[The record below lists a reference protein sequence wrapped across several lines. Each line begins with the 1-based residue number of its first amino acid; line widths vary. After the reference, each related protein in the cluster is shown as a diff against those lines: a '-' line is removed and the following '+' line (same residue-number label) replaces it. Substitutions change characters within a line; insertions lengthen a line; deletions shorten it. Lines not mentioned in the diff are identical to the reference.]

1 MRCVDC
7 ARGFLPLSA
16 PVAIRMMEFFSAPA
30 LQESS
35 HCPLTGRE
43 REVLTLIAQ
52 GMNVSDVAS
61 LLSISIHTVRGYV
74 KDIYRK
80 LGISS
85 RAEASLRA
93 SKMGLISD

>member
-1 MRCVDC
+1 
-7 ARGFLPLSA
+7 
-16 PVAIRMMEFFSAPA
+16 
-30 LQESS
+30 
-35 HCPLTGRE
+35 
-43 REVLTLIAQ
+43 VLTLIAQ